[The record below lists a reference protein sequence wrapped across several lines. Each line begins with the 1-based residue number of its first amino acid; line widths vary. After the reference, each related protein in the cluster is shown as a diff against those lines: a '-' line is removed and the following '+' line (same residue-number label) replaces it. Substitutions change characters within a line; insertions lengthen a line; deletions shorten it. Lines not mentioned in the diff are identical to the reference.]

1 VIDYIDT
8 HREVFGVEPIC
19 EVLTSADV
27 KIAPRTYY
35 AAKTRPPSKRA
46 LSDAQLREQIVRVH
60 RENSVSTTLG
70 RSGGSSTAK
79 AFRSRAARSS
89 G

>member
-1 VIDYIDT
+1 MIDYIDT
-8 HREVFGVEPIC
+8 HREAFGVEPIC
-19 EVLTSADV
+19 AVLTSADV

-46 LSDAQLREQIVRVH
+46 LSDAALKVEVARVH
-60 RENSVSTTLG
+60 REDFRVYGADKTWKQP
-70 RSGGSSTAK
+70 TAR
-79 AFRSRAARSS
+79 ASRSRAARSS

>member
-35 AAKTRPPSKRA
+35 AARTRPASKRA
-46 LSDAQLREQIVRVH
+46 LSDAQLRDQIVRVH
-60 RENSVSTTLG
+60 RENFGVYG
-70 RSGGSSTAK
+70 GRRSGGSSTAK
-79 AFRSRAARSS
+79 GCRSRAARWS